1 MNDTLD
7 HHALATWMKAAVPPC
22 LSLYLPTERAFPQRE
37 QNVIRFKNLLRTV
50 EADVRQRFPEA
61 DTTALLAPLTA
72 LIDDADFWNH
82 PRGGLIILR
91 DRDHLHLLK
100 VAGGVPETAMVNHH
114 FHLQPLLQL
123 AQTTGRYQVLCLSR
137 DHARLFEGSRDN
149 LVEVELAEGV
159 PRTLE
164 EALGTDLTEGN
175 QRGLPQGFGRAS
187 ERGDA
192 MQHNAGGISKHDEQN
207 VDRERY
213 FLALDRALT
222 REHSQPS
229 KLPLLLAALPE
240 HQAVFRRISN
250 NPLLLAEGLAGDPG
264 PLDND
269 TLREKAWAVMEP
281 HLDRH
286 LGELLGTYAQRQGQG
301 LASDRLEE
309 IGGAVLDARV
319 ATLLVEADR
328 RIPGHLDFDRRL
340 LVPSDP
346 AGANTEDLLDELSL
360 QTLQQGG
367 QVLVLPRE
375 RMPGKTGAAAIYRF

>member
-149 LVEVELAEGV
+149 LVELELAEGV

-164 EALGTDLTEGN
+164 EALGTDLTEGD

-286 LGELLGTYAQRQGQG
+286 LGELLDTYAQRQGQG

>member
-7 HHALATWMKAAVPPC
+7 HHALATWMKAATPPC

-37 QNVIRFKNLLRTV
+37 QNVIRFKNLLRQV
-50 EADVRQRFPEA
+50 AADLYEHFP
-61 DTTALLAPLTA
+61 DTDTPALLAPLTA
-72 LIDDADFWNH
+72 LIDDADFWHH
-82 PRGGLIILR
+82 PRGGLVILR
-91 DRDHLHLLK
+91 DRDQLHLLK
-100 VAGGVPETAMVNHH
+100 VVGGVLEAAMVNHH

-149 LVEVELAEGV
+149 LVEIELAAGV

-207 VDRERY
+207 ADRERY

-250 NPLLLAEGLAGDPG
+250 NSLLLAEGLTGDPG
-264 PLDND
+264 PLDNEA
-269 TLREKAWAVMEP
+269 LRRKAWAVIAP
-281 HLDRH
+281 RLDRR
-286 LGELLGTYAQRQGQG
+286 LADLLDTYAQRQGQG
-301 LASDRLEE
+301 LASDRLDE

-319 ATLLVEADR
+319 ATLLVEAER
-328 RIPGHLDFDRRL
+328 RIPGHLDVDRRL